1 MADYSPTGYWA
12 HYGPGSP
19 SPATAHLPVVSFE
32 PGADGYDYAMVCT
45 SRGTLDRAAS
55 LKNFLR
61 VTADPRG

>member
-19 SPATAHLPVVSFE
+19 SPATLHLPVTSFE
-32 PGADGYDYAMVCT
+32 RGADGHDYAMVCT
-45 SRGTLDRAAS
+45 PRGTLDRAAS
-55 LKNFLR
+55 GKNFLR